1 MTMSNMRNLQI
12 IFCVIVAGVL
22 LMSCSPEAAQDEPMQ
37 MPFKENTWVR
47 KETLTKSSD
56 NMFTSTG
63 EQVVPL
69 PIDAKLTKKLNTIS
83 TSSSSINSEEECLS
97 QANTLDKRRMVV
109 QKRGGAWHVFERV
122 AEAKIYSDY
131 GMQIDSQLNRLVFS
145 LKHICRGAKG
155 MPLDAWGTNKV
166 EELKKYGKEKMRK
179 VYIDLGNPPA
189 DVDIWVA
196 YAERALE
203 SRKRNIPYS
212 EIGESIL
219 RTENLVNLYE
229 ELSLR
234 KVDEASLNTFYS
246 DASTLLDVIKNSL
259 KSDPRVALAI
269 QEDNLLPIDD
279 NGLGNEM

>member
-1 MTMSNMRNLQI
+1 MSKIKGLQI
-12 IFCVIVAGVL
+12 ILCLSVAGVL
-22 LMSCSPEAAQDEPMQ
+22 VMSCSPEAAQDEPMQ

-47 KETLTKSSD
+47 KEEIKKTKSF
-56 NMFTSTG
+56 MFSTG
-63 EQVVPL
+63 EKLAL
-69 PIDAKLTKKLNTIS
+69 PIDDRLIKKLNTIS
-83 TSSSSINSEEECLS
+83 TSNSSINSEEECLS
-97 QANTLDKRRMVV
+97 QANALDKRRMVV

-122 AEAKIYSDY
+122 AEAKNYSDY

-166 EELKKYGKEKMRK
+166 EELARYGKEKMRK
-179 VYIDLGNPPA
+179 SYIDLGNPPA

-219 RTENLVNLYE
+219 RTENLINLYE

-234 KVDEASLNTFYS
+234 KVDEASLNTLYS

-269 QEDNLLPIDD
+269 EEDNLLPIDD

>member
-1 MTMSNMRNLQI
+1 
-12 IFCVIVAGVL
+12 
-22 LMSCSPEAAQDEPMQ
+22 MSCSPEAAQDEPMQ

-47 KETLTKSSD
+47 KEEIKKTKST
-56 NMFTSTG
+56 MFSAD
-63 EQVVPL
+63 EKLAL
-69 PIDAKLTKKLNTIS
+69 PIDDRLVKKLNTIS

-97 QANTLDKRRMVV
+97 QANALDKRRMVV

-122 AEAKIYSDY
+122 AEAKNYSDY

-166 EELKKYGKEKMRK
+166 EELKRYGKEKMRK
-179 VYIDLGNPPA
+179 SYIDLGNPPA

>member
-1 MTMSNMRNLQI
+1 MSKIKGLQI
-12 IFCVIVAGVL
+12 ILCLSVAGVL
-22 LMSCSPEAAQDEPMQ
+22 VMSCSPEAAQDEPMQ

-47 KETLTKSSD
+47 KEEIKKTKSF
-56 NMFTSTG
+56 MFSTG
-63 EQVVPL
+63 EKLAL
-69 PIDAKLTKKLNTIS
+69 PIDDRLIKKLNTIS
-83 TSSSSINSEEECLS
+83 TSNSSINSEEECLS
-97 QANTLDKRRMVV
+97 QANALDKRRMVV

-166 EELKKYGKEKMRK
+166 EELKRYGKEKMRK
-179 VYIDLGNPPA
+179 SYIDLGNPPA

>member
-1 MTMSNMRNLQI
+1 MSKIKDLQI
-12 IFCVIVAGVL
+12 ILCLSVAGVL
-22 LMSCSPEAAQDEPMQ
+22 VMSCSPEAAQDEPMQ

-47 KETLTKSSD
+47 KEEIKKTKSF
-56 NMFTSTG
+56 MFSTG
-63 EQVVPL
+63 EKLAL
-69 PIDAKLTKKLNTIS
+69 PIDDRLIKKLNTIS
-83 TSSSSINSEEECLS
+83 TSNSSINSEEECLS
-97 QANTLDKRRMVV
+97 QANALDKRRMVV

>member
-1 MTMSNMRNLQI
+1 MSKMKRLQI

-22 LMSCSPEAAQDEPMQ
+22 VMSCSPEAAQDEPMQ

-47 KETLTKSSD
+47 KEEIKKTKSF
-56 NMFTSTG
+56 MFSTG
-63 EQVVPL
+63 EKLAL
-69 PIDAKLTKKLNTIS
+69 PIDDRLIKKLNTIS
-83 TSSSSINSEEECLS
+83 TSNSSINSEEECLS
-97 QANTLDKRRMVV
+97 QANALDKRRMVV

-155 MPLDAWGTNKV
+155 MPLNGWGRTKV
-166 EELKKYGKEKMRK
+166 EELQKYGKEKMREI
-179 VYIDLGNPPA
+179 YIDLGNAPA
-189 DVDIWVA
+189 DVDLWIA
-196 YAERALE
+196 YAERGIE
-203 SRKRNIPYS
+203 SRKRNIPFS

-229 ELSLR
+229 NLSLR
-234 KVDEASLNTFYS
+234 KVDEASLNSLYS
-246 DASTLLDVIKNSL
+246 DASTLLSVINDRL

-269 QEDNLLPIDD
+269 EEDNLLPITDIES
-279 NGLGNEM
+279 EM

>member
-1 MTMSNMRNLQI
+1 MSKLKGLQI
-12 IFCVIVAGVL
+12 ILCLSVAGVL
-22 LMSCSPEAAQDEPMQ
+22 VMSCSPEAAQDEPMQ

-47 KETLTKSSD
+47 KEEIKKTKSF
-56 NMFTSTG
+56 MFSTG
-63 EQVVPL
+63 EKLAL
-69 PIDAKLTKKLNTIS
+69 PIDDRLIKKLNTIS
-83 TSSSSINSEEECLS
+83 TSNSSINSEEECLS
-97 QANTLDKRRMVV
+97 QANALDKRRMVV

-122 AEAKIYSDY
+122 AAAKIYSDY

>member
-1 MTMSNMRNLQI
+1 MKRLQI
-12 IFCVIVAGVL
+12 IFCLIVGGVL
-22 LMSCSPEAAQDEPMQ
+22 VMSCSPEAAQDEPMQ

-47 KETLTKSSD
+47 KEEIKKTKSF
-56 NMFTSTG
+56 MFSTG
-63 EQVVPL
+63 EKLAL
-69 PIDAKLTKKLNTIS
+69 PIDDRLIKKLNTIS
-83 TSSSSINSEEECLS
+83 TSNSSINSEEECLS
-97 QANTLDKRRMVV
+97 QANALDKRRMVV

-122 AEAKIYSDY
+122 AEAKNYSDY

>member
-1 MTMSNMRNLQI
+1 
-12 IFCVIVAGVL
+12 
-22 LMSCSPEAAQDEPMQ
+22 
-37 MPFKENTWVR
+37 
-47 KETLTKSSD
+47 
-56 NMFTSTG
+56 
-63 EQVVPL
+63 
-69 PIDAKLTKKLNTIS
+69 
-83 TSSSSINSEEECLS
+83 
-97 QANTLDKRRMVV
+97 
-109 QKRGGAWHVFERV
+109 
-122 AEAKIYSDY
+122 
-131 GMQIDSQLNRLVFS
+131 
-145 LKHICRGAKG
+145 

>member
-1 MTMSNMRNLQI
+1 MSKIKGLQI
-12 IFCVIVAGVL
+12 ILYLSVAGVL
-22 LMSCSPEAAQDEPMQ
+22 IMSCSPEAAQDEPMQ

-47 KETLTKSSD
+47 KEEIKKTKSF
-56 NMFTSTG
+56 MFSTG
-63 EQVVPL
+63 EKLAL
-69 PIDAKLTKKLNTIS
+69 PIDDRLIKKLNTIL
-83 TSSSSINSEEECLS
+83 TSNSSINSEEECLS
-97 QANTLDKRRMVV
+97 QANALDKRRMVV

-155 MPLDAWGTNKV
+155 MPLDAWGANKL

-179 VYIDLGNPPA
+179 IYIDLGNTPA

-219 RTENLVNLYE
+219 RTENLINLYE
-229 ELSLR
+229 NLSLR

-259 KSDPRVALAI
+259 KSDPRVVLAI
-269 QEDNLLPIDD
+269 EEDNLLPIDD

>member
-1 MTMSNMRNLQI
+1 MSKIKDLQI
-12 IFCVIVAGVL
+12 ILCLSVAGVL
-22 LMSCSPEAAQDEPMQ
+22 VMSCSPEAAQDEPMQ

-47 KETLTKSSD
+47 KEEIKKTKSF
-56 NMFTSTG
+56 MFSTG
-63 EQVVPL
+63 EKLAL
-69 PIDAKLTKKLNTIS
+69 PIDDRLIKKLNTIS
-83 TSSSSINSEEECLS
+83 TSNSSINSEEECLS
-97 QANTLDKRRMVV
+97 QANALDKRRMVV

-269 QEDNLLPIDD
+269 EEDNLLPIDD

>member
-1 MTMSNMRNLQI
+1 MSKIKGLQI
-12 IFCVIVAGVL
+12 ILCLSVAGVL
-22 LMSCSPEAAQDEPMQ
+22 VMSCSPEAAQDEPMQ

-47 KETLTKSSD
+47 KEEIKKTKSF
-56 NMFTSTG
+56 MFSTG
-63 EQVVPL
+63 EKLAL
-69 PIDAKLTKKLNTIS
+69 PIDDRLIKKLNTIS
-83 TSSSSINSEEECLS
+83 TSNSSINSEEECLS
-97 QANTLDKRRMVV
+97 QANALDKRRMVV

-179 VYIDLGNPPA
+179 SYIDLGNPPA

>member
-1 MTMSNMRNLQI
+1 MSKIKGSQI
-12 IFCVIVAGVL
+12 ILSLSVAGVL
-22 LMSCSPEAAQDEPMQ
+22 IMSCSPEAAQDEPMQ

-47 KETLTKSSD
+47 KEEIKKTKSF
-56 NMFTSTG
+56 MFSTG
-63 EQVVPL
+63 EKLAL
-69 PIDAKLTKKLNTIS
+69 PIDDRLIKKLNTIS
-83 TSSSSINSEEECLS
+83 TSNSSINSEEECLS
-97 QANTLDKRRMVV
+97 QANALDKRRMVV

>member
-1 MTMSNMRNLQI
+1 MSKIKGLQI
-12 IFCVIVAGVL
+12 ILCLSVAGVL
-22 LMSCSPEAAQDEPMQ
+22 VMSCSPEAAQDEPMQ

-47 KETLTKSSD
+47 KEEIKKTKSF
-56 NMFTSTG
+56 MFSTG
-63 EQVVPL
+63 EKLAL
-69 PIDAKLTKKLNTIS
+69 PIDDSLIKKLNTIS
-83 TSSSSINSEEECLS
+83 TSNSSINSEEECLS
-97 QANTLDKRRMVV
+97 QANALDKRRMVV

-122 AEAKIYSDY
+122 AEAKNYSDY

-166 EELKKYGKEKMRK
+166 EELKRYGKEKMRK
-179 VYIDLGNPPA
+179 SYIDLGNPPA

-229 ELSLR
+229 DLSLR
-234 KVDEASLNTFYS
+234 KVDEASLNTLYS

-269 QEDNLLPIDD
+269 EEDNLLPIDD

>member
-1 MTMSNMRNLQI
+1 MSKIKGLQI
-12 IFCVIVAGVL
+12 ILCLSVAGVL
-22 LMSCSPEAAQDEPMQ
+22 VMSCSPEAAQDEPIQ

-47 KETLTKSSD
+47 KEEIKKTKSF
-56 NMFTSTG
+56 MFSIG
-63 EQVVPL
+63 EKLAL
-69 PIDAKLTKKLNTIS
+69 PIDDRLMKKLNTIS
-83 TSSSSINSEEECLS
+83 TSNSSINSEEECLS
-97 QANTLDKRRMVV
+97 QANALDKRRMVV

-189 DVDIWVA
+189 DVDIWIA

-212 EIGESIL
+212 EISESIL

-234 KVDEASLNTFYS
+234 KVDEASLNSLYS
-246 DASTLLDVIKNSL
+246 DASTLLDVIKSSL

-269 QEDNLLPIDD
+269 EEDNLLPIDD

>member
-1 MTMSNMRNLQI
+1 MSKIKGLKI
-12 IFCVIVAGVL
+12 ILSLSVAGVL
-22 LMSCSPEAAQDEPMQ
+22 IMSCSPEAAQDEPMQ

-47 KETLTKSSD
+47 KEEIKKTKSF
-56 NMFTSTG
+56 MFSTG
-63 EQVVPL
+63 EKLAL
-69 PIDAKLTKKLNTIS
+69 PIDDRLIKKLNTIS
-83 TSSSSINSEEECLS
+83 TSNSSINSEEECLS
-97 QANTLDKRRMVV
+97 QANALDKRRMVV

-246 DASTLLDVIKNSL
+246 DASTLLDVIKNRL
-259 KSDPRVALAI
+259 KSDPRVVLAI
-269 QEDNLLPIDD
+269 EEDNLLPIDD

>member
-1 MTMSNMRNLQI
+1 MSKIKGLQI
-12 IFCVIVAGVL
+12 ILCLSVAGVL
-22 LMSCSPEAAQDEPMQ
+22 VMSCSPEAAQDEPMQ

-47 KETLTKSSD
+47 KEEIKKIKSF
-56 NMFTSTG
+56 MFSTG
-63 EQVVPL
+63 EKLAL
-69 PIDAKLTKKLNTIS
+69 PIDDSLIKKLHTIS
-83 TSSSSINSEEECLS
+83 TSNSSINSEEECLS
-97 QANTLDKRRMVV
+97 QANALDKRRMVV

>member
-1 MTMSNMRNLQI
+1 MSKIKGLEI
-12 IFCVIVAGVL
+12 IFCLSVAGVL
-22 LMSCSPEAAQDEPMQ
+22 VMSCSPEAAQDEPMQ

-47 KETLTKSSD
+47 KEEIKKTKSF
-56 NMFTSTG
+56 MFSTG
-63 EQVVPL
+63 EKLAL
-69 PIDAKLTKKLNTIS
+69 PIDDRLIKKLNTIS
-83 TSSSSINSEEECLS
+83 TSNSSINSEEECLS
-97 QANTLDKRRMVV
+97 QANALDKRRMVV

-179 VYIDLGNPPA
+179 VYIGLGNPPA

>member
-1 MTMSNMRNLQI
+1 
-12 IFCVIVAGVL
+12 
-22 LMSCSPEAAQDEPMQ
+22 MSCSPEAAQDEPMQ

-47 KETLTKSSD
+47 KEEVKKTKST
-56 NMFTSTG
+56 MFSTG
-63 EQVVPL
+63 EKLAL
-69 PIDAKLTKKLNTIS
+69 PIDDRLIKKLNTIS
-83 TSSSSINSEEECLS
+83 TSSPSINSEEECLS
-97 QANTLDKRRMVV
+97 QANALDKRRMVV

-155 MPLDAWGTNKV
+155 MPLDAWGANKL
-166 EELKKYGKEKMRK
+166 EELKKHGKEKMRK
-179 VYIDLGNPPA
+179 IYIDLGNTPA

-219 RTENLVNLYE
+219 RTENLINLYE
-229 ELSLR
+229 NLSLR

-246 DASTLLDVIKNSL
+246 DASTLLDVIKNRL
-259 KSDPRVALAI
+259 KSDPRVVLAI
-269 QEDNLLPIDD
+269 EEDNLLPIDD

>member
-1 MTMSNMRNLQI
+1 MSKIKGLQI
-12 IFCVIVAGVL
+12 ILCLSVAGVL
-22 LMSCSPEAAQDEPMQ
+22 VMSCSPEAAQDEPMQ

-47 KETLTKSSD
+47 KEEIKKTKSF
-56 NMFTSTG
+56 MFSTG
-63 EQVVPL
+63 EKLAL
-69 PIDAKLTKKLNTIS
+69 PIDDKLVKKLNTIS
-83 TSSSSINSEEECLS
+83 TSNSSINSEEECLL
-97 QANTLDKRRMVV
+97 QANAIDKRRMVV

-155 MPLDAWGTNKV
+155 MPLDAWGANKV

-229 ELSLR
+229 DLSLR
-234 KVDEASLNTFYS
+234 KVDEVSLNTFYS

>member
-1 MTMSNMRNLQI
+1 MSKIKGLQI
-12 IFCVIVAGVL
+12 IFCLSVAGVL
-22 LMSCSPEAAQDEPMQ
+22 IMSCSPEAAQDEPMQ

-47 KETLTKSSD
+47 KEEIKKTKSF
-56 NMFTSTG
+56 MFSTG
-63 EQVVPL
+63 EKLAL
-69 PIDAKLTKKLNTIS
+69 PIDDRLIKKLNTIS
-83 TSSSSINSEEECLS
+83 TSNSSINSEEECLS
-97 QANTLDKRRMVV
+97 QANALDKRRMVV

-246 DASTLLDVIKNSL
+246 DAATLLDVIKNSL

>member
-1 MTMSNMRNLQI
+1 MSKIKGLQI
-12 IFCVIVAGVL
+12 ILCLSVAGVL
-22 LMSCSPEAAQDEPMQ
+22 VMSCSPEAAQDEPMQ

-47 KETLTKSSD
+47 KEEIKKTKSF
-56 NMFTSTG
+56 MFSTG
-63 EQVVPL
+63 EKLAL
-69 PIDAKLTKKLNTIS
+69 PIDDRLIKKLNTIS

-97 QANTLDKRRMVV
+97 QANALDKRRMVV

-234 KVDEASLNTFYS
+234 KVDVASLNNFYS

>member
-1 MTMSNMRNLQI
+1 MSKLKGLQI
-12 IFCVIVAGVL
+12 ILCLRVAGVL
-22 LMSCSPEAAQDEPMQ
+22 VMRCSPEAAQDEPMQ

-47 KETLTKSSD
+47 KEEIKKTKSF
-56 NMFTSTG
+56 MFSTG
-63 EQVVPL
+63 EKLAL
-69 PIDAKLTKKLNTIS
+69 PIDDRLMKKLNTIS
-83 TSSSSINSEEECLS
+83 TSNSSINSEEECLS
-97 QANTLDKRRMVV
+97 QANALDKRRMIV

-122 AEAKIYSDY
+122 AEAKNYSDY

>member
-1 MTMSNMRNLQI
+1 MSKIKGLQI
-12 IFCVIVAGVL
+12 ILCLSVAGVL
-22 LMSCSPEAAQDEPMQ
+22 VMSCSPEAAQDEPMQ

-47 KETLTKSSD
+47 KEEVKKTKST
-56 NMFTSTG
+56 MFLTG
-63 EQVVPL
+63 EKLAL
-69 PIDAKLTKKLNTIS
+69 PIDDRLIKKLNTIS

-97 QANTLDKRRMVV
+97 QANALDKRRMVV
-109 QKRGGAWHVFERV
+109 QKRGGAWHVFERI

>member
-1 MTMSNMRNLQI
+1 MSKIKGLQI
-12 IFCVIVAGVL
+12 ILCLSVAGVL
-22 LMSCSPEAAQDEPMQ
+22 VMSCSPEAAQDEPMQ

-47 KETLTKSSD
+47 KEEIKKTKSF
-56 NMFTSTG
+56 MFSTG
-63 EQVVPL
+63 EKLAL
-69 PIDAKLTKKLNTIS
+69 PIDDRLIKKLNTIS
-83 TSSSSINSEEECLS
+83 TSNSSINSEEECLS
-97 QANTLDKRRMVV
+97 QANALDKRRMAV

>member
-1 MTMSNMRNLQI
+1 MSKIKGLQI
-12 IFCVIVAGVL
+12 ILCLSVAGVL
-22 LMSCSPEAAQDEPMQ
+22 VMSCSPEAAQDEPMQ

-47 KETLTKSSD
+47 KEEIKKTKSF
-56 NMFTSTG
+56 MFSTG
-63 EQVVPL
+63 EKLAL
-69 PIDAKLTKKLNTIS
+69 PIDDRLIKKLNTIS
-83 TSSSSINSEEECLS
+83 TSNSSINSEEECLS
-97 QANTLDKRRMVV
+97 QANALDKRRMVV

-122 AEAKIYSDY
+122 AEAKNYSDY

-166 EELKKYGKEKMRK
+166 EELKRYGKEKMRK
-179 VYIDLGNPPA
+179 SYIDLGNPPA

-229 ELSLR
+229 DLSLR
-234 KVDEASLNTFYS
+234 KVDEASLNTLYS

-269 QEDNLLPIDD
+269 EEDNLLPIDD

>member
-1 MTMSNMRNLQI
+1 MFKIKGLQI
-12 IFCVIVAGVL
+12 ILCLSVAGVL
-22 LMSCSPEAAQDEPMQ
+22 VMSCSPEAAQDEPMQ

-47 KETLTKSSD
+47 KEEIKKTKSF
-56 NMFTSTG
+56 MFSTG
-63 EQVVPL
+63 EKLAL
-69 PIDAKLTKKLNTIS
+69 PIDDRLIKKLNTIS

-97 QANTLDKRRMVV
+97 QANALDKRRMAV

-269 QEDNLLPIDD
+269 EEDNLLPIDD